1 MSATVPAVELWALVD
16 RELAARDM
24 ARNDLWQLCSDRHGD
39 LPASWARR
47 AHRWQHTDGGRV
59 PLERAD
65 QVLVVL
71 GLHLNDLGIDTDAP
85 AEPRRRGGGH
95 PAGVYGY
102 LTDTQLRALHVA
114 YQQGMS
120 LRQLAAQILPRTRYA
135 SAKSCAAG
143 IHQGFVRLG
152 LERRDRIEATRRAST
167 THGLAPRGAMDP
179 AHRRALAVARGEI
192 MDRPPCAA
200 SKTSYPGR
208 GRPCRA
214 RAMAGSPFCAQ
225 HAPERQQEIRE
236 HLARARERARQ
247 AVTA

>member
-1 MSATVPAVELWALVD
+1 MSTVAYTDLMRLVD
-16 RELAARDM
+16 RELAARDLG
-24 ARNDLWQLCSDRHGD
+24 RPDLWELCSERHGD
-39 LPASWARR
+39 LPGSWARR
-47 AHRWQHTDGGRV
+47 AYRWEREHGGRV
-59 PLERAD
+59 PLDRAD
-65 QVLVVL
+65 QVLVVV
-71 GLHLNDLGIDTDAP
+71 GLHLNDLDVTDEPAP
-85 AEPRRRGGGH
+85 ERRRGGGH